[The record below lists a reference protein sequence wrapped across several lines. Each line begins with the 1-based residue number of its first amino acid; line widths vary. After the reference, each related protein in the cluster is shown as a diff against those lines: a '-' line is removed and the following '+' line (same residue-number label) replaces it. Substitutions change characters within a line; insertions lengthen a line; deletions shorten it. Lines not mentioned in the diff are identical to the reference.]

1 MCVCVNKREIENVS
15 EICQTSSRKSHPIF
29 HNKRKYSKH
38 THTQNCVSKERN
50 IQQRSFFS
58 VQQQWFLPEQQNI
71 IMFSEQHREQ
81 ARERETVGW
90 EMRKIFPQ
98 ICYRE
103 HKPHT
108 VTYRGD
114 REIVFFLLVILQNP
128 RSLSLPR
135 STPRTHTHS
144 HTQPSIIKFSIVREK
159 MSPVRRHGK

>member
-38 THTQNCVSKERN
+38 TQTQNCVPKERN

-90 EMRKIFPQ
+90 EMRKIFLQ

-108 VTYRGD
+108 VYSTEEIGELSFFFVGYCDYADGVFSVSLRWLVVGPVTVTD
-114 REIVFFLLVILQNP
+114 GFPLQRE
-128 RSLSLPR
+128 
-135 STPRTHTHS
+135 
-144 HTQPSIIKFSIVREK
+144 
-159 MSPVRRHGK
+159 